1 MSDRTYLDI
10 LRAEVLRWN
19 KSFSLVSRQD
29 PTGMTDELIEECV
42 SAGEVLLDRLA
53 QEGRSVHAIDLG
65 TGGGFPGLIWCRM
78 LQDHADLG
86 DLDVRGGDLVE
97 PRAKRAW
104 FLERTGRLMGCD
116 GLRVHE
122 ASWGSRMTP
131 APSPIDTDLVM
142 ISMKALAMTEEQVL
156 EGLDRFAG
164 GGCRSSLV
172 VVRMVSSCE
181 VSGLVSDLGLPVEP
195 LEPDCTWGSAGH
207 LVLPYVSRRPDSA
220 LLVSIHPA

>member
-1 MSDRTYLDI
+1 MTSDRTYLET

-53 QEGRSVHAIDLG
+53 REGRSVHAIDLG

-78 LQDHADLG
+78 LQDRADLN
-86 DLDVRGGDLVE
+86 VRGGDLVE

-104 FLERTGRLMGCD
+104 FLERTGRLMECD
-116 GLRVHE
+116 GMRVHE

-131 APSPIDTDLVM
+131 APSPIDADLVM
-142 ISMKALAMTEEQVL
+142 ISMKALAMTEEQIL
-156 EGLDRFAG
+156 EGFGRFVG
-164 GGCRSSLV
+164 GGRQSCLV
-172 VVRMVSSCE
+172 VVRMVSSRE
-181 VSGLVSDLGLPVEP
+181 VSSLVSELGLPVEP
-195 LEPDCTWGSAGH
+195 LDPDCAWSSSGH
-207 LVLPYVSRRPDSA
+207 LVLPYTSRRPDSA
-220 LLVSIHPA
+220 LLLSIHPA